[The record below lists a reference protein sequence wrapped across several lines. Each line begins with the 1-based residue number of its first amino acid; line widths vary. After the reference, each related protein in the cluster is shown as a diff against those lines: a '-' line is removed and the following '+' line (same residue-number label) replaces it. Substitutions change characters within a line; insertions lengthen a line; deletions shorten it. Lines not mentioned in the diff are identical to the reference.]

1 MGGHARVDVCILA
14 LSAVSVGFLASQD
27 VISLVLWF
35 ELVNVPLVGL
45 LLVRPIVHGVGGMK
59 AWASAVWLLCG

>member
-14 LSAVSVGFLASQD
+14 LSAVSVWFLASQD

-35 ELVNVPLVGL
+35 ELVHVSLVEL
-45 LLVRPIVHGVGGMK
+45 LLVRPIVHGVGGM
-59 AWASAVWLLCG
+59 